1 MVLVM
6 SPNEREWGALETRLD
21 QLIHTQRNMRTI
33 IELMDENCKALETDV
48 ARIKVMMRTTL
59 SIVAVE
65 IASLV
70 WVVEM
75 IFR

>member
-1 MVLVM
+1 M